1 MTDSICLTSVE
12 CGRARFNSGTIRSRS
27 FVLGRPASF
36 WVSAGVVGHT
46 LWTSAAPAMTYRIY
60 AEQWHLALTT
70 TTAIFAIY
78 PIVVV
83 LTLLGFG
90 DLSDHIG
97 RRATMLIGLAAS
109 LAGVFAFAVAP
120 DVVWLFVGRALMGI
134 GVGLTASPST
144 AAMLEFSEGQS
155 QRAASVAAAAQ
166 AAGFAAAL
174 LLGGALIEYARY
186 PTRLPFWFLF
196 AVLVVLFVATW
207 GLPRQTGASAGRWRM
222 RMPSVPGNLRGAF
235 ALASLA
241 VLTAYTHGVLILSLG
256 GQVAHD
262 LVGSS
267 NAFVNG
273 AILSLFA
280 IVSGIIGVAAKRLD
294 PRTAMAAGA
303 VASAG
308 GVGLLALAAAHH
320 ALPIFL
326 VATATAGMGYSL
338 LFFAGLA
345 LINRVA
351 EPQHRGG
358 IFAALYLV
366 AYLSMGTV
374 ALVLGAIA
382 RSKGLGPAIE
392 VGVGVIALSSLVTL
406 VCALAYSKFQS
417 VANPVDSKS
426 A

>member
-174 LLGGALIEYARY
+174 LLGGALIEYAPY

-235 ALASLA
+235 ARASLA

-280 IVSGIIGVAAKRLD
+280 IVSGIVGVAAKRLD

-338 LFFAGLA
+338 LFFAGLG

-406 VCALAYSKFQS
+406 VCSLAYSKFQS